1 MKETNLEE
9 LLRKS
14 FTEPSERDNFY
25 MELLNTKLILLEPK
39 NDIKEEEGIRVLKK
53 AEAINFITFEEGIVP
68 IFSSISKI
76 YENDDYKTYPSI
88 MAILGKDLFKYLKGC
103 NFILNPFSDYR
114 KKMESGEIEQVLDIF
129 S

>member
-76 YENDDYKTYPSI
+76 YENDDYKNYPSI
-88 MAILGKDLFKYLKGC
+88 MAILGKDLFNFLKGR
-103 NFILNPFSDYR
+103 NFILNPFSNYR
-114 KKMESGEIEQVLDIF
+114 KKLESGEIEQVLDIF